1 MHTMGLFER
10 SRTDRPPSPPPS
22 RWKRRLVGA
31 CLGLFGLLLLA
42 PVLVAKT
49 PLRSWLVARAL
60 PQFRGDIRIGG
71 ASLWWFSAPVFTD
84 IQVRDI
90 SGRTLLAAP
99 RVEGSKSLIALLR
112 DPTDLGELRLE
123 QPAVH
128 IVCSHYSTN
137 AEDALSYWLQ
147 RKEASTGS
155 ESPLEGLAVRAEC
168 RGARVVVEDEDSG
181 RTWTIDPVNLSVMVP
196 HDRRTPVQ
204 LMLNAAVADAHTNG
218 RLSADVSA
226 HLIEASGAVRIRASG
241 ELHAEELP
249 LAFAEPFLRRFE
261 PQLKLDGRL
270 GADLRLISGDDQP
283 GAPDIRLAG
292 QLSVRALALGDPLLG
307 PDILRLARVETPCR
321 IALEGSRLLVE
332 QLDVCSE
339 VGKVSLA
346 GSIDLAQDLRGA
358 LNQSGHRLDA
368 DLDLVRLAGLVPN
381 TLRLTKDTR
390 ISSGTLAL
398 RVRSSARPESVQW
411 EGDLRTS
418 DLEGVYQGQPITWK
432 EPLSIVFTAHQ
443 EANAW
448 PVFERFRCTSDFLQA
463 EMSGS
468 VDEWTVRAGFNLSRF
483 GEHLVGFVDLGPLR
497 LQGQGSARLS
507 AKRSPRGSYRLE
519 GDVQLNQ
526 FNLSDG
532 ARAWR
537 EDRLTVRLDLVG
549 ETVPRGTFRVNAG
562 GLHVLAGQDG
572 IDVDLLEPIADVAA
586 LRAARAR
593 MRVHGELARW
603 RDRLRSVTGALD
615 SVRLAGQVD
624 VDSRLRCE
632 AEAVQFEDLKVAGHG
647 VQIHGL
653 GLSMDEPSL
662 DFTTSGR
669 WLPARET
676 LELQHTRLSCPTVTV
691 QAPAATVAMDQT
703 GALQVTTGA
712 TVQGDIARLYRCL
725 QGTPANAP
733 DTLAGSLAGRIDLRP
748 DEGRQVVQLDVNV
761 QHLALGSP
769 ASPSWSEPRVHVTGQ
784 GTYDL
789 LKDALVIRQLHLDSP
804 TLTCD
809 ASGDLS
815 ALRGDMN
822 LSLEGKL
829 GYDLEKLEPQ
839 LRPYLGQGV
848 KLAGHDIRPFRIT
861 GALAAPAGKPLNVA
875 LGTSQPALMARL
887 SGEAGLSWQS
897 LQALGC
903 QVGPAEFHGRLADG
917 WFRASPIDATLNQ
930 GRLHLEPSLRLE
942 PGPMEVQLSKGR
954 VIDKARLTPAACA
967 SALGYALPV
976 LADVAQVEGEL
987 SMDLESA
994 RVPLTDPLRAELA
1007 GRLTI
1012 HAAQVGPGPLVR
1024 ELSVLLKGPATLTLA
1039 KENVVPILVANGR
1052 VYHSGLELRFPE
1064 LTVRTSG
1071 SVGLD
1076 GTLALVAEM
1085 PVPPKWLG
1093 TGKLSRAV
1101 AGQTVRLP
1109 IGGTIR
1115 KPTIDERAL
1124 REASARFARDA
1135 AENALRQELDGKMKQ
1150 EVDNGLKKLFRP
1162 RK

>member
-1 MHTMGLFER
+1 L
-10 SRTDRPPSPPPS
+10 
-22 RWKRRLVGA
+22 
-31 CLGLFGLLLLA
+31 LGLVLLA
-42 PVLVAKT
+42 PVLVART
-49 PLRSWLVARAL
+49 PLRNWLVARAL
-60 PQFRGDIRIGG
+60 PQFRGDIHIGG
-71 ASLWWFSAPVFTD
+71 ASLWWFTAPVFTD
-84 IQVRDI
+84 IQVRDV
-90 SGRTLLAAP
+90 SGRTLLTAP
-99 RVEGSKSLIALLR
+99 RVEGSKSLVALASN
-112 DPTDLGELRLE
+112 PTDLGEFRIE
-123 QPAVH
+123 QPTVR

-137 AEDALSYWLQ
+137 LEDALSYWLQ
-147 RKEASTGS
+147 KKEAPAGS
-155 ESPLEGLAVRAEC
+155 ESLLEGLAVRAEC
-168 RGARVVVEDEDSG
+168 TRASVVIEDEDSG
-181 RTWTIDPVNLSVMVP
+181 RTWTLDPVDLSVAVP
-196 HDRRTPVQ
+196 HDRRMPLHWT
-204 LMLNAAVADAHTNG
+204 LNAAVADAHTNG
-218 RLSADVSA
+218 RVTADVSA
-226 HLIEASGAVRIRASG
+226 HLIEASGALRVRASG

-249 LAFAEPFLRRFE
+249 LALAEPFLRRFK

-270 GADLRLISGDDQP
+270 GADLRLLSGDDQA
-283 GAPDIRLAG
+283 GAPDVRLAG
-292 QLSVRALALGDPLLG
+292 DVSVRALALGDPLLG
-307 PDILRLARVETPCR
+307 PDILRLARVEAPCR
-321 IALEGSRLLVE
+321 VALEGSRLFVE
-332 QLDVCSE
+332 QLEVRSE

-346 GSIDLAQDLRGA
+346 GAIDLAKDLRDA

-418 DLEGVYQGQPITWK
+418 DLQGLYQGQAITWK

-448 PVFERFRCTSDFLQA
+448 PVFEKFRCVSDFLQLD
-463 EMSGS
+463 MSGS
-468 VDEWTVRAGFNLSRF
+468 VDEWTARAGFNLGRL

-497 LQGQGSARLS
+497 LQGQGSARLT
-507 AKRSPRGSYRLE
+507 AKRSPRGSYRVE

-537 EDRLTVRLDLVG
+537 EDRVTVRVDLVG
-549 ETVPRGTFRVNAG
+549 ETALQGAFRVNAG

-572 IDVDLLEPIADVAA
+572 IDIDLLEPIGDVSA

-593 MRVHGELARW
+593 VRVHGELARW
-603 RDRLRSVTGALD
+603 HHRVRSVTGALEG
-615 SVRLAGQVD
+615 VRLAGQID
-624 VDSRLRCE
+624 VDSRLRYE
-632 AEAVQFEDLKVAGHG
+632 AEAIQFEDLKVVGHG
-647 VQIHGL
+647 VQMQGF
-653 GLSMDEPSL
+653 GLSVNEPSL

-669 WLPARET
+669 CLPARET
-676 LELQHTRLSCPTVTV
+676 LELQHTRLSCPTATL
-691 QAPAATVAMDQT
+691 QAPVVTVAMDQA
-703 GALQVTTGA
+703 GALQITTGA
-712 TVQGDIARLYRCL
+712 TVQGDIARLARCL
-725 QGTPANAP
+725 RGTPANTP
-733 DTLAGSLAGRIDLRP
+733 DTLTGSLAGRVDLRP
-748 DEGRQVVQLDVNV
+748 DEGRQVVQLAVNV
-761 QHLALGSP
+761 LNLALGSP
-769 ASPSWSEPRVHVTGQ
+769 AAPSWSEPRVHVTGQ
-784 GTYDL
+784 GIYDL
-789 LKDALVIRQLHLDSP
+789 LKDAFVIRQLHLDSP

-809 ASGDLS
+809 ASGDIS
-815 ALRGDMN
+815 ALRADMN

-848 KLAGHDIRPFRIT
+848 KLAGRDVRPFRIT
-861 GALAAPAGKPLNVA
+861 GALAGPVGKPLNVA
-875 LGTSQPALMARL
+875 LGTSQPTVLSHL
-887 SGEAGLSWQS
+887 SGEAGLNWQS

-903 QVGPAEFHGRLADG
+903 QVGPAELRGRLADG

-942 PGPMEVQLSKGR
+942 PGPMQVELTKGR

-987 SMDLESA
+987 SMDLEGA
-994 RVPLTDPLRAELA
+994 RVPLTDPARAELA

-1012 HAAQVGPGPLVR
+1012 HSAQVGPGPLVR

-1039 KENVVPILVANGR
+1039 KENVVPVIVTNGR

-1064 LTVRTSG
+1064 LTIRTSG

-1076 GTLALVAEM
+1076 GTLALVADM

-1093 TGKLSRAV
+1093 SGKLARAV
-1101 AGQTVRLP
+1101 AGQTIRLP
-1109 IGGTIR
+1109 IGGTLS
-1115 KPTIDERAL
+1115 KPVIDERAL